1 MTKILVSP
9 GRSTAGRHSYKWV
22 PLVLSIL
29 VSSNKMYINFA
40 SKSIWYCVLPFQFS
54 LASRPKNFFP
64 VRVLCCLR
72 FMLCIST
79 SKRMLAHAFT
89 WSKMMKKVPFMRGT
103 WEAYKE
109 KRRKQTF
116 LFGFLRFSS
125 FFFVSLSCAWW
136 KRYFFTHFQ
145 VFSSVFN
152 HFRPYKRMCKHAF
165 AGQNTQQIQFNLR
178 SKC

>member
-125 FFFVSLSCAWW
+125 WASRVHDEKGTFLLIFKCFQSFSTIQ
-136 KRYFFTHFQ
+136 THAQ
-145 VFSSVFN
+145 ACVCWSKYTTNSV
-152 HFRPYKRMCKHAF
+152 
-165 AGQNTQQIQFNLR
+165 
-178 SKC
+178 